1 MSAPDYAFLAV
12 FFAVA
17 LAFPLILLG
26 VSWLWRRGFTPQRS
40 GPIKNSIYESGVE
53 SKGPVWIQFK
63 AHYYLY
69 AILFLIFDVEIVF
82 LLPFAVAF
90 TGLSVGAI
98 VAMLVADAGV
108 VVSASLVSGLRVID
122 RHRPAKHRDGDHD

>member
-1 MSAPDYAFLAV
+1 MTVPDYAFLAV
-12 FFAVA
+12 FFAFA

-26 VSWLWRRGFTPQRS
+26 ISWLWRRKFTPQRP
-40 GPIKNSIYESGVE
+40 GAIKNSIYESGVE

-98 VAMLVADAGV
+98 VTMLVFVLLLAEG
-108 VVSASLVSGLRVID
+108 LVWAWARGHLEW
-122 RHRPAKHRDGDHD
+122 K